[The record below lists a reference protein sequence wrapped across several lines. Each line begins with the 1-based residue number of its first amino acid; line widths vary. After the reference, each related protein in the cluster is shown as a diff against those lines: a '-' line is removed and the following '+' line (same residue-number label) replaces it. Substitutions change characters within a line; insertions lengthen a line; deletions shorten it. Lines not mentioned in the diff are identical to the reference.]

1 MSDRFIDSNVFVYL
15 IDDTGDPRREIAER
29 MVVEALARDDSC
41 ISFQVVQETLGIY
54 TRRVPRLVTPDD
66 AGRFFERFLEPPW
79 TVMPSGALYARAL
92 SIQARYRYHFYDSL
106 IVAAALTAGC
116 RSLLTEDMQAGQI
129 IDGLTIE
136 NPFAQA

>member
-1 MSDRFIDSNVFVYL
+1 
-15 IDDTGDPRREIAER
+15 
-29 MVVEALARDDSC
+29 
-41 ISFQVVQETLGIY
+41 
-54 TRRVPRLVTPDD
+54 LVTPDD